1 MTLGAVL
8 GTLLSLAIPVVV
20 VADQAETYT
29 REIRPILERR
39 CFDCHGPDKATADL
53 NLAVFEDYP
62 SVIAL
67 PEVWQHVFERVQAF
81 EMPPK
86 RSGELPFHEHQKLM
100 GWLRRLPRP
109 EEFDCDQ
116 IASDRTANFYRGYV
130 MSRRLNRDEYLN
142 TLRDLLGIEV
152 PVGHLLPADGG
163 GGEGFDT
170 TGNALFLSPIHIERY
185 LQAAEVALATLLPDS
200 PAPGASPVVAS
211 PGVASQIDEAR
222 QALLAP
228 HPGLE
233 LLPARAAAREIV
245 SSFARRA
252 FRRPVNPGEVDRL
265 LTLFDRVWS
274 RGEGYLPAVRLALQG
289 VLISPH
295 FLFLAEPEPPGG
307 GVHPLDA
314 VPLASKLSYFLWS
327 SMPDERLLS
336 LAESGALLETNAYR
350 AEIHRMLADPRS
362 RALGERFALQ
372 WLDVDRLGHEIRP
385 DPTRYPEF
393 TDALAASMRGE
404 VVAFVH
410 HLFRENRSLLELI
423 DSDYTLAD
431 ERLARLYGLSGV
443 AGEEMRPVALEGR
456 ERGGILGMAA
466 IHALTSYPLRTS
478 PVLRGRWVLESL
490 LGDRVPP
497 PPPDVPALDEPD
509 EAGTTEA
516 VSIRQQLEVHRVK
529 AECAACHDKMDP
541 LGFGLEN
548 FDVLGRW
555 RETDRGLPVD
565 ARGTLPSGEE
575 YDGPAGLREVLMARK
590 DAILR
595 HLARKLTGFAYGR
608 DLNRFDQCVVDRAM
622 DALAANEYRAAT
634 LVEAI
639 AFSYP
644 FRNRFYPKETP

>member
-1 MTLGAVL
+1 MRFGAVL
-8 GTLLSLAIPVVV
+8 GTLLSLVLPAA
-20 VADQAETYT
+20 ADQQAETYT
-29 REIRPILERR
+29 KEIRPILERR

-53 NLAVFEDYP
+53 NLAVFEDYA
-62 SVIAL
+62 SVTAL

-142 TLRDLLGIEV
+142 TLRDLLGVEV

-185 LQAAEVALATLLPDS
+185 LQAAELALAILLPD
-200 PAPGASPVVAS
+200 GNASDDGPPTADG
-211 PGVASQIDEAR
+211 PTAEAR
-222 QALLAP
+222 RALLAP

-245 SSFARRA
+245 ASFARRA
-252 FRRPVNPGEVDRL
+252 FRRPVDPDEVDRL
-265 LTLFDRVWS
+265 LTLFDRVWA

-307 GVHPLDA
+307 GIHALGA

-327 SMPDERLLS
+327 SMPDERLLE
-336 LAESGALLETNAYR
+336 LAESGALIEADVYR

-393 TDALAASMRGE
+393 TDALAESMRGE

-431 ERLARLYGLSGV
+431 ERLARLYGLPEVVGD
-443 AGEEMRPVALEGR
+443 EMRPVTLQGR

-490 LGDRVPP
+490 LGDKVPP
-497 PPPDVPALDEPD
+497 PPPDVPALEEPD
-509 EAGTTEA
+509 EAGSTEA

-555 RETDRGLPVD
+555 RDTDRGQPVD